1 MKNLKEILNF
11 LEFPLTQVIRI
22 SKNKNEF
29 TLYLKNN
36 SSFNLGYQCKE
47 IIINKKIIKKGW
59 YIKLKNNY
67 WLPIESQGDK
77 YIIKL
82 KQKIYSLLIQKNK
95 HYLN

>member
-1 MKNLKEILNF
+1 MKNLKEILIF
-11 LEFPLTQVIRI
+11 LEFPLTQIIKI
-22 SKNKNEF
+22 SKNKNIF
-29 TLYLKNN
+29 TLHLKNN
-36 SSFNLGYQCKE
+36 SSFNLGYQCRE
-47 IIINKKIIKKGW
+47 IIINKNIIKKGW
-59 YIKLKNNY
+59 YIKLKSN

>member
-1 MKNLKEILNF
+1 MKNLKEILIF
-11 LEFPLTQVIRI
+11 LEFPLTQIIKI
-22 SKNKNEF
+22 SKNKNIF
-29 TLYLKNN
+29 TLHLKNN
-36 SSFNLGYQCKE
+36 SSFNLGYQCRE

-59 YIKLKNNY
+59 YIKLKSN